1 MAARLIVHIGQ
12 QKSGTTYLQ
21 GILARSTV
29 ELAAAGITYP
39 LVSRPRRGRTVE
51 NHEPATYGFLAHEYP
66 WVAPTRVREERPNWD
81 RLVAAVRD
89 DPGTVLLSAEALSVI
104 REPAIRQ
111 LVDGLG
117 GGATEIVITTRRL
130 DRSLPSLWQQ
140 HVRNGRSTGLATYLR
155 GLSEQRDLPIVRIEG
170 DSDQQIWRAF
180 AVGRLARRWAA
191 VVGPDQVRVVVNP
204 GPATEVL
211 WPRFSQAIGSAGLVA
226 APGAAASLPVHTSL
240 SGPEAA
246 VLAAINAA
254 LSDAGW
260 EQETAERLRLRIIR
274 DGFQGRPERGRPIA
288 IPPPFAER
296 VAAWSAA
303 DLDELRATGV
313 EVIGEIGE
321 LRVPVDRRPFV
332 PVFADEVA
340 GAAAAAMIGAALDPE
355 HWSSSLARIVRRAVP
370 HRIRVRRPRR
380 VRRPGD
386 SAKHELG

>member
-1 MAARLIVHIGQ
+1 M
-12 QKSGTTYLQ
+12 
-21 GILARSTV
+21 
-29 ELAAAGITYP
+29 
-39 LVSRPRRGRTVE
+39 
-51 NHEPATYGFLAHEYP
+51 
-66 WVAPTRVREERPNWD
+66 
-81 RLVAAVRD
+81 
-89 DPGTVLLSAEALSVI
+89 
-104 REPAIRQ
+104 
-111 LVDGLG
+111 
-117 GGATEIVITTRRL
+117 
-130 DRSLPSLWQQ
+130 
-140 HVRNGRSTGLATYLR
+140 
-155 GLSEQRDLPIVRIEG
+155 
-170 DSDQQIWRAF
+170 
-180 AVGRLARRWAA
+180 
-191 VVGPDQVRVVVNP
+191 
-204 GPATEVL
+204 
-211 WPRFSQAIGSAGLVA
+211 
-226 APGAAASLPVHTSL
+226 
-240 SGPEAA
+240 
-246 VLAAINAA
+246 LAAINAA

-260 EQETAERLRLRIIR
+260 DQETAERLRLRIIR

-332 PVFADEVA
+332 PVFADEVT